1 MTTAP
6 ASTSV
11 EDHEEQHR
19 LTAAEGLAALSLDA
33 LSSVAY
39 GPEAILVV
47 LVAAGATAL
56 HYSVPITG
64 AIVVLLAVLVVSYRQ
79 VIAAFPN
86 GGGAYA
92 VSKAHLGTQASL
104 VAAASL
110 IVDYVLNAAVGV
122 SAGIEAL
129 YSAFPVLYGARVW
142 LCLAVLALITGLN
155 LWGVS
160 ESAKVFTVPTLLFI
174 LSMAAVIVGGL
185 IRTNPAVPLNHQIGP
200 STEAIGILLLLKAF
214 ASGCSAL
221 TGVEAIANA
230 VPEFRKPRAR
240 RAQHT
245 EVWLGILLG
254 TMLIGLGIL
263 IRKFHVVPHSNIT
276 VLAQLTE
283 ASLGHNIVYYAI
295 GLITT
300 VLLALAANTSF
311 GGLPVLAALLAK
323 DNFLPHMFGLRA
335 DRQVHRTGVVVLAVL
350 AAALLVASNGDTQAL
365 IPLFAI
371 GVFVGFTL
379 SQFGMVRHWRI
390 ERSRGWI
397 TRAAING
404 FGAVLTTVTTIIELG
419 TKFTEGAWLI
429 VLVIP
434 GLVLLFRRV
443 HGTYARIGTLLG
455 IGQVPK
461 PPSKQKSLVIVPVAS
476 LSRLTAEGISAA
488 LSLGDDVIAVTVCFA
503 DPEDEAADVSF
514 RGQWEEWRPNVPL
527 ITLRSLHRSIA
538 HPIVKYLCQIEEEDK
553 YHRLVVLIPE
563 VQPKRFWY
571 YLLFN
576 QRGVILDRAIRR
588 GTANVVLCRLRYRL
602 QQFEVSDTAS
612 ATAAAPERQS
622 LLVDRVAR
630 GQRGADL
637 VGERDRQESLF
648 QRRSCARDRG
658 HQEPALEEAAAFHQQ
673 LYVGVGET
681 LGVDIPC
688 AASGGDRTVMQHP
701 RGPAE
706 AGHAVL
712 EAARSQR
719 KQLNELAGDLFD
731 QRRRGT
737 SGRYGLRSAVDSL
750 EITGAPARRHVLA
763 ASPDGDLGDRDA
775 DHEQQ
780 HGGLDV
786 GPVGDAE
793 PLIRLSE
800 EEIEPH
806 RGRDGREVP
815 GQPVP
820 AGRHRHYHQQHG
832 QRGVGVREAGPERHQ
847 DRGQCERRGQRGQHR
862 QPVPGQVLR
871 HSVPPSVRSGPL
883 TP

>member
-1 MTTAP
+1 MDDILSGMANTVA
-6 ASTSV
+6 
-11 EDHEEQHR
+11 EDEKHR
-19 LTAAEGLAALSLDA
+19 LTAVQGLAALSLDA

-79 VIAAFPN
+79 VIAAFPS

-129 YSAFPVLYGARVW
+129 YSTFPVLYGARVW

-185 IRTNPAVPLNHQIGP
+185 IRANPAVALNHQIGP

-245 EVWLGILLG
+245 EMWLGILLG

-283 ASLGHNIVYYAI
+283 ASLGHNFVYTAI

-311 GGLPVLAALLAK
+311 GGLPVLTALLAK

-335 DRQVHRTGVVVLAVL
+335 DRQVHRYGVVVLAVL

-371 GVFVGFTL
+371 GVFIGFTL
-379 SQFGMVRHWRI
+379 SQFGMVKHWRI
-390 ERSRGWI
+390 ERSRGWM
-397 TRAAING
+397 TRAFING
-404 FGAVLTTVTTIIELG
+404 FGAVLTTVTTIIEL
-419 TKFTEGAWLI
+419 TSKFTEGAWLI

-434 GLVLLFRRV
+434 GLVLMFNRVAPHLRPDRCAAWDRQDAGAAVEAEVAGRRA
-443 HGTYARIGTLLG
+443 GR
-455 IGQVPK
+455 Q
-461 PPSKQKSLVIVPVAS
+461 PVAAHGRGP
-476 LSRLTAEGISAA
+476 LDGAVHRRR
-488 LSLGDDVIAVTVCFA
+488 GD
-503 DPEDEAADVSF
+503 
-514 RGQWEEWRPNVPL
+514 RGDRV
-527 ITLRSLHRSIA
+527 LHRS
-538 HPIVKYLCQIEEEDK
+538 
-553 YHRLVVLIPE
+553 R
-563 VQPKRFWY
+563 
-571 YLLFN
+571 
-576 QRGVILDRAIRR
+576 RR
-588 GTANVVLCRLRYRL
+588 GGRCVVPR
-602 QQFEVSDTAS
+602 AMGGM
-612 ATAAAPERQS
+612 APERPAGHAAQHAP
-622 LLVDRVAR
+622 LDRPADRQVPLPDRGEGQLPPPGGTDPRGAAAAVLGLPAVQPAR
-630 GQRGADL
+630 RDPGPGDPAGHGQRGAL
-637 VGERDRQESLF
+637 PPPLPV
-648 QRRSCARDRG
+648 
-658 HQEPALEEAAAFHQQ
+658 AAA
-673 LYVGVGET
+673 
-681 LGVDIPC
+681 
-688 AASGGDRTVMQHP
+688 R
-701 RGPAE
+701 
-706 AGHAVL
+706 
-712 EAARSQR
+712 
-719 KQLNELAGDLFD
+719 
-731 QRRRGT
+731 
-737 SGRYGLRSAVDSL
+737 
-750 EITGAPARRHVLA
+750 
-763 ASPDGDLGDRDA
+763 
-775 DHEQQ
+775 
-780 HGGLDV
+780 
-786 GPVGDAE
+786 
-793 PLIRLSE
+793 
-800 EEIEPH
+800 
-806 RGRDGREVP
+806 
-815 GQPVP
+815 
-820 AGRHRHYHQQHG
+820 
-832 QRGVGVREAGPERHQ
+832 
-847 DRGQCERRGQRGQHR
+847 
-862 QPVPGQVLR
+862 
-871 HSVPPSVRSGPL
+871 PP
-883 TP
+883 